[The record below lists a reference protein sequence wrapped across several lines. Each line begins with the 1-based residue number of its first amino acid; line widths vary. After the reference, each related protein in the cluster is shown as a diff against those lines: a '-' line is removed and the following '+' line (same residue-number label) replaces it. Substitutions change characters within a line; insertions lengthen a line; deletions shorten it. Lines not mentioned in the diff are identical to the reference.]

1 MHLSGDQGLPLQ
13 RWLVA
18 IDSPDEHW
26 QQRINLSP
34 DDRAGWDATPPQ
46 KASSNW
52 GDHWIGGRQ
61 SLLAAV
67 PSVIV
72 PEECNI
78 LINPAHPGRL
88 DLEAIVIR
96 RWSYD
101 G

>member
-1 MHLSGDQGLPLQ
+1 MVYASTSIALACLETLVHLSGDQGLPLQ

-26 QQRINLSP
+26 KQRINLSP

-52 GDHWIGGRQ
+52 GDRWICGRQ

-72 PEECNI
+72 PKE
-78 LINPAHPGRL
+78 
-88 DLEAIVIR
+88 
-96 RWSYD
+96 
-101 G
+101 